1 MRIILAD
8 PHVQAL
14 SALETALQEEP
25 GLELIGVVMN
35 AESLLRLAE
44 QNPADLYL
52 VDCELPGKPIGELIA
67 SLHAFEPK
75 PAVIVMSSSIELSQP
90 LLKAGADAFVS
101 KTDQPYW
108 LLEKLQQYAEQVK
121 KK

>member
-25 GLELIGVVMN
+25 GLELIGLVMN

-44 QNPADLYL
+44 QDPADLYL
-52 VDCELPGKPIGELIA
+52 VDCELPGKPFGELSA
-67 SLHAFEPK
+67 SLHALEPK
-75 PAVIVMSSSIELSQP
+75 PVVMIMSSSIEYSQ

-101 KTDQPYW
+101 KTDQPDW
-108 LLEKLQQYAEQVK
+108 LLEKLQQYAKQVK